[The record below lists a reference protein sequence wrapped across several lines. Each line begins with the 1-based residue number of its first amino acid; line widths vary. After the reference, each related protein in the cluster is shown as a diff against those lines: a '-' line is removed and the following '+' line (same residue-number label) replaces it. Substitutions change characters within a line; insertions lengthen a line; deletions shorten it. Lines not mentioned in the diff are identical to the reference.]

1 MLTLAQL
8 IRHCI
13 VPMYHWTNKLLWLAN
28 ISIILTHCC
37 LLTPLCDVK
46 NLSQHWFMWWHVA
59 WQHHS
64 FTWMSVG
71 VPFPFLAYTLQGNIF
86 FKKLSITISKLWL
99 KFTHLKSQPHLLG
112 DNELNHLYITN
123 MWQHPNFLTNI
134 TTAYVILFF
143 VNMCFFCSIVSYY
156 CCMLGSR
163 ISFQLP
169 LMCYV
174 AYSKPV

>member
-1 MLTLAQL
+1 
-8 IRHCI
+8 
-13 VPMYHWTNKLLWLAN
+13 MYHWTNKLLWQAN

-46 NLSQHWFMWWHVA
+46 NLGQHWFMWRHVA
-59 WQHHS
+59 WQHHG
-64 FTWMSVG
+64 FTLMSVG
-71 VPFPFLAYTLQGNIF
+71 VPFPFLAYTLQGNIYLKTWHYNLQAVIEIYPF
-86 FKKLSITISKLWL
+86 EITAPSSRGQWVNIL
-99 KFTHLKSQPHLLG
+99 
-112 DNELNHLYITN
+112 IN
-123 MWQHPNFLTNI
+123 MWQHPNFSSQNM
-134 TTAYVILFF
+134 TTTYVILFF

-156 CCMLGSR
+156 CCILGSR

>member
-28 ISIILTHCC
+28 ISIILSHCC
-37 LLTPLCDVK
+37 LLTPLCDIK
-46 NLSQHWFMWWHVA
+46 NLGQHWFMWWHVA
-59 WQHHS
+59 WQHHG
-64 FTWMSVG
+64 FTLMSVG
-71 VPFPFLAYTLQGNIF
+71 VPFPFLAYTLQGNIYLKTWYYNLQAVIEIYPF
-86 FKKLSITISKLWL
+86 EITALPSRVQWVKPLIY
-99 KFTHLKSQPHLLG
+99 
-112 DNELNHLYITN
+112 HLYVATSN
-123 MWQHPNFLTNI
+123 LFLNKYDYHI
-134 TTAYVILFF
+134 YYIVFCQYVFFLFF
-143 VNMCFFCSIVSYY
+143 CFILLLYA
-156 CCMLGSR
+156 SR